1 MATDACT
8 KGWGAILLHLNPDG
22 SNRVL
27 PTTSGTFSST
37 EANWTTNELEAY
49 AVVKALKAL
58 RNYTSGRPFK
68 LFTDHKNL
76 TFIHAATSP
85 KIIRWR
91 ADTN

>member
-1 MATDACT
+1 MVL
-8 KGWGAILLHLNPDG
+8 KEYSLLQ
-22 SNRVL
+22 V
-27 PTTSGTFSST
+27 GTFSST
-37 EANWTTNELEAY
+37 EANWTVSELEAY

-68 LFTDHKNL
+68 LLTDHKNL

-91 ADTN
+91 ADTSQYPPIACHTSFQIR